1 MYSASYFGTT
11 AAKIEMESKRFSKN
25 LKCKIRQKSFRWEP
39 VFQCGGAEMT
49 KLREVSRN
57 CFANACDDNDDEDD
71 DGDDDD

>member
-1 MYSASYFGTT
+1 
-11 AAKIEMESKRFSKN
+11 
-25 LKCKIRQKSFRWEP
+25 
-39 VFQCGGAEMT
+39 MT